1 MTMQDPMADML
12 TRIRNAQRAKIQDVT
27 MPSSNLK
34 VAVAAVL
41 KEEGFI
47 EECNVTAADGGKSD
61 LNIVLRYYEGRPVIE
76 QIKTIKELSKS
87 ETILVF
93 KHSTRCSISSMVIKR
108 FENLFD
114 SSMNNIKVYYLD
126 LLNFRAISDEVGYSF
141 QVQHQSPQ
149 LLIIRNEV
157 AVLNVSHY
165 DITTVNIQ
173 KYL

>member
-1 MTMQDPMADML
+1 MWMGL
-12 TRIRNAQRAKIQDVT
+12 FNKILGD
-27 MPSSNLK
+27 K
-34 VAVAAVL
+34 V
-41 KEEGFI
+41 KEEKETNI
-47 EECNVTAADGGKSD
+47 NWIP
-61 LNIVLRYYEGRPVIE
+61 LNSLE

-93 KHSTRCSISSMVIKR
+93 KHSTRCGISSMVIKR

>member
-1 MTMQDPMADML
+1 MGL
-12 TRIRNAQRAKIQDVT
+12 FNKI
-27 MPSSNLK
+27 LGGK
-34 VAVAAVL
+34 V
-41 KEEGFI
+41 KEEKETNI
-47 EECNVTAADGGKSD
+47 NWIP
-61 LNIVLRYYEGRPVIE
+61 LNSLE

-93 KHSTRCSISSMVIKR
+93 KHSTRCGISSMVIKR

-141 QVQHQSPQ
+141 QAQHQSPQ

-173 KYL
+173 KHL

>member
-1 MTMQDPMADML
+1 MGL
-12 TRIRNAQRAKIQDVT
+12 FNKILG
-27 MPSSNLK
+27 SK
-34 VAVAAVL
+34 V
-41 KEEGFI
+41 KEEK
-47 EECNVTAADGGKSD
+47 ETNVNWIP
-61 LNIVLRYYEGRPVIE
+61 LNSLE

-93 KHSTRCSISSMVIKR
+93 KHSTRCGISGMVIKR

-141 QVQHQSPQ
+141 QAQHQSPQ

>member
-1 MTMQDPMADML
+1 MWMGL
-12 TRIRNAQRAKIQDVT
+12 FNKILG
-27 MPSSNLK
+27 SK
-34 VAVAAVL
+34 V
-41 KEEGFI
+41 KEEK
-47 EECNVTAADGGKSD
+47 ETNVNWIPFNS
-61 LNIVLRYYEGRPVIE
+61 LE

-93 KHSTRCSISSMVIKR
+93 KHSTRCGISSMVIKR

>member
-1 MTMQDPMADML
+1 MWMGL
-12 TRIRNAQRAKIQDVT
+12 FNKILG
-27 MPSSNLK
+27 SK
-34 VAVAAVL
+34 V
-41 KEEGFI
+41 KEEK
-47 EECNVTAADGGKSD
+47 ETNVNWIPFNS
-61 LNIVLRYYEGRPVIE
+61 LE

>member
-1 MTMQDPMADML
+1 MGL
-12 TRIRNAQRAKIQDVT
+12 FNKILG
-27 MPSSNLK
+27 SK
-34 VAVAAVL
+34 V
-41 KEEGFI
+41 KEEK
-47 EECNVTAADGGKSD
+47 ETNVNWIP
-61 LNIVLRYYEGRPVIE
+61 LNSLE

-141 QVQHQSPQ
+141 QAQHQSPQ

>member
-1 MTMQDPMADML
+1 MWMGL
-12 TRIRNAQRAKIQDVT
+12 FNKILG
-27 MPSSNLK
+27 SK
-34 VAVAAVL
+34 V
-41 KEEGFI
+41 KEEK
-47 EECNVTAADGGKSD
+47 ETNVNWIP
-61 LNIVLRYYEGRPVIE
+61 LNSLE

-93 KHSTRCSISSMVIKR
+93 KHSTRCGISSMVIKR

-141 QVQHQSPQ
+141 QAQHQSPQ

>member
-1 MTMQDPMADML
+1 MWMGL
-12 TRIRNAQRAKIQDVT
+12 FNKI
-27 MPSSNLK
+27 LGGK
-34 VAVAAVL
+34 V
-41 KEEGFI
+41 KEEKETNI
-47 EECNVTAADGGKSD
+47 NWIP
-61 LNIVLRYYEGRPVIE
+61 LNSLE

-93 KHSTRCSISSMVIKR
+93 KHSTRCGISGMVIKR

>member
-1 MTMQDPMADML
+1 MGL
-12 TRIRNAQRAKIQDVT
+12 FNKILG
-27 MPSSNLK
+27 SK
-34 VAVAAVL
+34 V
-41 KEEGFI
+41 KEEK
-47 EECNVTAADGGKSD
+47 ETNVNWIPFNS
-61 LNIVLRYYEGRPVIE
+61 LE

-165 DITTVNIQ
+165 DIATVNIQ